1 MKVHFLGTS
10 ASPSMPV
17 PFCAC
22 EACRTARRAGG
33 RNLRRRSSV
42 LIDDAALVDL
52 GPDIVTASFD
62 QGVSLE
68 RVRLC
73 LQTHPHGDHFDPE
86 LVISRHPEWGTT
98 PAAPLVLVGSRKTL
112 ERMDA
117 LCRGRCAYGSIFDP
131 AVQEVLSVQLRVVEA
146 FQSLTFGSYRITA
159 YPANHAPEYDSLLYG
174 VEAPGEDGGRAVFY
188 GTDTSVVSDAVWREM
203 TQGGV
208 SYDLVVLDHTYGPG
222 RESTDHLAAADFAHC
237 VKILN
242 ERGILKHGGSV
253 YATHLSHEGIRE
265 HDELEKYASERGYQI
280 AYDGLSL
287 TL

>member
-1 MKVHFLGTS
+1 MKVRFLGTS

-33 RNLRRRSSV
+33 KNLRRRSSV
-42 LIDDAALVDL
+42 LIDDVALVDL

-86 LVISRHPEWGTT
+86 LVISRHPQWGTT
-98 PAAPLVLVGSRKTL
+98 PAAPLALMGSRKTL
-112 ERMDA
+112 ERMDV
-117 LCRGRCAYGSIFDP
+117 LCRGRCTYGSIFDP
-131 AVQEVLSVQLRVVEA
+131 AVQELLSVQLQVVEA
-146 FQSLTFGSYRITA
+146 FQSHTFGGYRITP
-159 YPANHAPEYDSLLYG
+159 YPANHAPEYEALLYS
-174 VEAPGEDGGRAVFY
+174 VEAPAEAGGRAVFY
-188 GTDTSVVSDAVWREM
+188 GTDTSVVSEAAWHELSLR
-203 TQGGV
+203 GV
-208 SYDLVVLDHTYGPG
+208 RYDLAILDHTYGIG
-222 RESTDHLAAADFAHC
+222 RQSTDHLAAAEF
-237 VKILN
+237 VRSVEILKD
-242 ERGILKHGGSV
+242 RGILKDGGRV

-265 HDELEKYASERGYQI
+265 HDEMEKYASERGYHI
-280 AYDGLSL
+280 AYDGLTI